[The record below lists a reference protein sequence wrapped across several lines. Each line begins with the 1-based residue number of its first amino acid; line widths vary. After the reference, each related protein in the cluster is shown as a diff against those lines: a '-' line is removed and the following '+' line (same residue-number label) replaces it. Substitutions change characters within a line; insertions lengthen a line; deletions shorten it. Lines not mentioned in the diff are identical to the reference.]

1 MTDSTSAGKPE
12 KPHKDFPLYSHNS
25 KRWAKKIRGKTHF
38 FGPWDDPQ
46 GALERWLR
54 EKDYLLAG
62 KKPPQ
67 HDPDALTI
75 KRLCDLFME
84 SRQRRVTS
92 GEMAQRTFDDYH
104 QVVKLVADHFGR
116 LTPVEHLT
124 PADFGAF
131 RAALSTGVN
140 LKTLEGRIACIRAV
154 FNYADKNGF
163 IERSLSK
170 IWGTEFAKPSR
181 TALTKLSNQTER
193 LFSAAEIRKLVYA
206 AKPQLKA
213 MILLGA
219 NGGIGPTD
227 LAMVRYGD
235 IKDGWLTLARNKTG
249 KPRRVPLWPETLAAI
264 DDARPSRPKP
274 KAEADADLVF
284 ITKYGG
290 SWLPSSKQSP
300 LSSEF
305 AKLRKSVGIVG
316 RGKTFYTLRHT
327 LQTIGDETRDF
338 VAVAS
343 IMGHSPQS
351 ISDQYRERIGDDRLQ
366 AVADHVYA
374 WLFPRPTVLIE
385 GGAK

>member
-1 MTDSTSAGKPE
+1 MTDSTSATKPE
-12 KPHKDFPLYSHNS
+12 KPHKDFPLYPHNS
-25 KRWAKKIRGKTHF
+25 KRWAKKVRGKTHF
-38 FGPWDDPQ
+38 FGPWNNPQ
-46 GALERWLR
+46 AALERWLR
-54 EKDYLLAG
+54 EKDYLIAG

-67 HDPDALTI
+67 HDPDALTV

-84 SRQRRVTS
+84 SRDRRVDS
-92 GEMAQRTFDDYH
+92 GEMSQRTFDDYH
-104 QVVKLVADHFGR
+104 QIVKLIADHFGR
-116 LTPVEHLT
+116 STPVEHLT

-131 RAALSTGVN
+131 RAALAKGVN

-193 LFSAAEIRKLVYA
+193 LFSAAEIRILFYS
-206 AKPQLKA
+206 AKPQMKA
-213 MILLGA
+213 MILLGI

-227 LAMVRYGD
+227 LALVRTSD

-249 KPRRVPLWPETLAAI
+249 KPRRVPLWQETIDAVDAAVQC
-264 DDARPSRPKP
+264 RPKP
-274 KAEADADLVF
+274 KSEADSDLVF

-305 AKLRKSVGIVG
+305 AKLRKTVGITE
-316 RGKTFYTLRHT
+316 RGKSFYTLRHT

-351 ISDQYRERIGDDRLQ
+351 ISDQYRERIGEDRLRI
-366 AVADHVYA
+366 VTDHVHA
-374 WLFPRPTVLIE
+374 WLFPRPTVLVE

>member
-1 MTDSTSAGKPE
+1 MTDSTSATKPE

-25 KRWAKKIRGKTHF
+25 KRWAKKVRGKTHF
-38 FGPWDDPQ
+38 FGPWDDPD

-62 KKPPQ
+62 RKPPE

-84 SRQRRVTS
+84 SRQRRVDS
-92 GEMAQRTFDDYH
+92 GELSQRTFDDYH
-104 QVVKLVADHFGR
+104 QIVKLIADHFGR

-131 RAALSTGVN
+131 RAALAKGVN

-193 LFSAAEIRKLVYA
+193 LFTAAEIRKLFYA
-206 AKPQLKA
+206 AKPQMKA
-213 MILLGA
+213 MILLGV

-227 LAMVRYGD
+227 MALVRVAD
-235 IKDGWLTLARNKTG
+235 VKDGWLTLARNKTG
-249 KPRRVPLWPETLAAI
+249 KPRRVPLWPETLLAIEAAS
-264 DDARPSRPKP
+264 AMRPKP
-274 KAEADADLVF
+274 KNEADSELLF

-305 AKLRKSVGIVG
+305 GKLRKSVGITE
-316 RGKTFYTLRHT
+316 RGKSFYTLRHT
-327 LQTIGDETRDF
+327 LQTVGDETRDF

-351 ISDQYRERIGDDRLQ
+351 ISDQYRERIGDDRLR
-366 AVADHVYA
+366 AVTDHVYA
-374 WLFPRPTVLIE
+374 WLFPRPTVLVE